1 MFDRVEKFE
10 MTLEQ
15 QNEICKSVRE
25 WVMKEVDERLTR
37 EWYRKSIVDLM
48 VEKIEAGEMA
58 GLIEA
63 LVKKINSVQL
73 KGGGS
78 NS

>member
-1 MFDRVEKFE
+1 
-10 MTLEQ
+10 
-15 QNEICKSVRE
+15 
-25 WVMKEVDERLTR
+25 MKEVDERLTR